1 MPDARSIALAW
12 SLGRAAL
19 GAAIAVAPAPLTRG
33 WIGGDAARP
42 GTRALGTGLGARD
55 CVLGLSTAAAL
66 RSGSDARIWI
76 AGCALA
82 DAADLTAT
90 LVARRSIP
98 RVGLIGVGALAGGSA
113 ALGAW
118 LATAVD

>member
-19 GAAIAVAPAPLTRG
+19 GATIAVAPEPLSRG
-33 WIGGDAARP
+33 WIGSDAARP
-42 GTRALGTGLGARD
+42 GARALGTALGARD
-55 CVLGLSTAAAL
+55 FVLGLGTAAAL
-66 RSGSDARIWI
+66 RSGEDARMWI

-82 DAADLTAT
+82 DAADFTAT
-90 LVARRSIP
+90 LVARRNIP
-98 RVGLIGVGALAGGSA
+98 RTGLIGVGALAGGSA